1 MTATTTTAASDQ
13 AAFDFRVAALELASF
28 GRKEIRLAEHEMPG
42 LMALRAE
49 YGLPG
54 PAAPRSVDLSVDLA
68 GHLATLQQAVDAWRS
83 LAEERAREI
92 GDLRTRLAARE
103 LELIDERRARLR
115 AEQLAGG
122 EGRATRPS
130 ESPRRPT
137 ERSTGQNSW
146 LARVFSGDGD
156 ERDAGR

>member
-1 MTATTTTAASDQ
+1 VLRRARDL
-13 AAFDFRVAALELASF
+13 VAAGATYEEALA
-28 GRKEIRLAEHEMPG
+28 
-42 LMALRAE
+42 ALRAE